1 MSHQPVIADVALDVT
16 LACLDESGNSHQLDT
31 VLGYHRPDP
40 FAVTMT
46 FLTGD
51 EPLTWTFGRDLL
63 LLGIHEPVGQG
74 DVHVSPAINESG
86 EAVVLITLSSPDGH
100 LLLEARTSEVK
111 GFLDRTLAIV
121 PSGTEA
127 PHLDLDDMIAQLL
140 SS

>member
-1 MSHQPVIADVALDVT
+1 MSQQPVVADVALDVT
-16 LACLDESGNSHQLDT
+16 LECLDESGHSHQIDT

-40 FAVTMT
+40 YAVAMT

-63 LLGIHEPVGQG
+63 IQGVHEPAGEG
-74 DVHVSPAINESG
+74 DVHVSPSINESG

-100 LLLEARTSEVK
+100 LLLEARTDHVEE
-111 GFLDRTLAIV
+111 FLDRTLAIV

-127 PHLDLDDMIAQLL
+127 PHLDIDDMITQLL
-140 SS
+140 NS